1 MVELHRL
8 EVLPSVMRW
17 RIEALRDISG
27 QQPHPRLLAA
37 NRIYLRE
44 HIPDDSYAAFMA
56 TDDGEECGCGGIR
69 FFDAPPSTDNP
80 AGRCA
85 CITDIYVREAFRKG
99 DIAGRITHLL
109 TEEARKLGCGK
120 IYIDPVKG

>member
-17 RIEALRDISG
+17 RIEALRDIAG

-37 NRIYLRE
+37 NRIYFRE
-44 HIPDDSYAAFMA
+44 HIPDGTYAAFMA
-56 TDDGEECGCGGIR
+56 TEDGEECGCGGIR

-99 DIAGRITHLL
+99 DIAARIVHLL
-109 TEEARKLGCGK
+109 TEEASKLGCGK
-120 IYIDPVKG
+120 IYIDELT